1 MDWGGSCA
9 KREDFVLLNVCRE
22 ETLRSLFIH
31 SLLKG
36 KGAEPI
42 LAGRALGKLES
53 F

>member
-1 MDWGGSCA
+1 MWT
-9 KREDFVLLNVCRE
+9 VCRE

-42 LAGRALGKLES
+42 LAGRALGKLEVGES
-53 F
+53 IYRCLIIV